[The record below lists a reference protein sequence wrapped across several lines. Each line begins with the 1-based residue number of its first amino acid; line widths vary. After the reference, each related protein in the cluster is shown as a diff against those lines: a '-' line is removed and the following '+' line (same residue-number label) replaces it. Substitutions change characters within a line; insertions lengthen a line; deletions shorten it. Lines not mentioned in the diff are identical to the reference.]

1 MFRNIVFLMILSFYF
16 FSSCDKKKEQQSEKK
31 DQVTVKK
38 KADKPD
44 TASKSVSWI
53 DESESD
59 KLTNTWVDEADAGQL
74 SSTWAE
80 DAFDEDSG
88 NTMSNSWVAEDGS
101 TIYKKTE
108 MPPSFIGG
116 QQALYLYFA
125 DHIVYPND
133 VERGN
138 IYVAFIVGA
147 DGKIRDARVVKGV
160 KESMDKIALELISN
174 MPLWDPAEQDGQAV
188 DCIYGLPILFRP

>member
-1 MFRNIVFLMILSFYF
+1 MLRNIIFLLILSFYF
-16 FSSCDKKKEQQSEKK
+16 LSSCSEKREQKSEKK
-31 DQVTVKK
+31 ARIAVKK
-38 KADKPD
+38 KANKSD
-44 TASKSVSWI
+44 TKDKSVSWI

-80 DAFDEDSG
+80 DAFEEESG
-88 NTMSNSWVAEDGS
+88 NNLNNSWVGEDGR

-108 MPPSFIGG
+108 MPPSFVGG
-116 QQALYLYFA
+116 QDALYLYFV
-125 DHIVYPND
+125 DHITYPDD

-160 KESMDKIALELISN
+160 KESMDKVALELINN
-174 MPLWDPAEQDGQAV
+174 MPLWDPAEHDGQPV
-188 DCIYGLPILFRP
+188 DCIYGLPVLFRP